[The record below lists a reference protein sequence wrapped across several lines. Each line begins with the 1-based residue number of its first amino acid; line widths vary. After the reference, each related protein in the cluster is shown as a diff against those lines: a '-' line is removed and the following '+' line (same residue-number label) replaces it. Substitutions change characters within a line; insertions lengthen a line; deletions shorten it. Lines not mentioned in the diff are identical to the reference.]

1 MREFHKIIFVNCSK
15 KLRKK
20 RFQKRTKSKKLFDI
34 LDKRQVKPY
43 KKIKLSDY
51 VINNNFSLKKLK
63 DNVKIIRE
71 KLKSIK

>member
-1 MREFHKIIFVNCSK
+1 MILCSGFVWALNRSYRK
-15 KLRKK
+15 QKLR
-20 RFQKRTKSKKLFDI
+20 TKC
-34 LDKRQVKPY
+34 QNCE

-71 KLKSIK
+71 EL